1 MTNNND
7 WYELMYQTTTRQVN
21 SLWPS
26 DAIWRQ
32 RSRSTFAQVMA
43 WGRQA
48 TSHYLGKCWPRSTV
62 DLSSVISRTC
72 AWLCLLIA
80 VDTLRL
86 GDSVYK
92 IIDDVDPQKTCYIV
106 KEMPLFREFMDIF
119 FHPFS
124 PLRFQRANVF
134 VRSPQHRDNRGTGW
148 QSPLSSDCKL
158 EIDYVS
164 SWLSS
169 NLMQLIC
176 HEGFCSV
183 NHN

>member
-1 MTNNND
+1 MTRNND
-7 WYELMYQTTTRQVN
+7 WYELMYQSTTRQVN

-26 DAIWRQ
+26 DAVIRQ

-48 TSHYLGKCWPRSTV
+48 TNHYLGKCWPRSTV
-62 DLSSVISRTC
+62 DFPSVISGTC
-72 AWLCLLIA
+72 SWLCLLIA

-92 IIDDVDPQKTCYIV
+92 IINNVHPQKTCKMAEEI
-106 KEMPLFREFMDIF
+106 PLFREFMDVF
-119 FHPFS
+119 FHIFS
-124 PLRFQRANVF
+124 SLGFQRVNGFA
-134 VRSPQHRDNRGTGW
+134 RSPQYRDNRGIGW

-169 NLMQLIC
+169 NIIQLIC
-176 HEGFCSV
+176 HEGFCYV